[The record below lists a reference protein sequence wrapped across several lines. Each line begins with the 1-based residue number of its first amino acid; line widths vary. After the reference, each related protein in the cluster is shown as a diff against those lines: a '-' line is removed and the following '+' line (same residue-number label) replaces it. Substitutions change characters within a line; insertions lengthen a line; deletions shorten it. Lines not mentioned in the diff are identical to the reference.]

1 MIAKCPHC
9 HHAFSPGHIRK
20 IEEAHASLV
29 VGNSLKFSCPTCK
42 QQVEIS
48 STPGPTNPYANNPN
62 IPQPPSLN
70 WLRTGTIADKEVL
83 DDFSLVMIL
92 MPNSHPARNSIA
104 TVFEGLGYKPVF
116 PESAEDA
123 INRMKFADYAAV
135 VLHSQ
140 YEGMLVDSTFHK
152 HMCGLSMAKRRYI
165 YYTLIGPDFHTLYNL
180 EALINSVNLVVNES
194 ELPDF
199 PIILKKSFRQYD
211 ELFSPLLAAL
221 SKEGKR

>member
-1 MIAKCPHC
+1 MIENCPHC
-9 HHAFSPGHIRK
+9 HHAFSPSHIQK
-20 IEEAHASLV
+20 IEEAHASLAI
-29 VGNSLKFSCPTCK
+29 GKSLKFSCPTCK

-48 STPGPTNPYANNPN
+48 SEPNQQAPHEIDPN

-92 MPNSHPARNSIA
+92 MPNTHPARNSIA
-104 TVFEGLGYKPVF
+104 TVYEGLGYKPVF
-116 PESAEDA
+116 PESPEDA
-123 INRMKFADYAAV
+123 IRRMRFAEYAAI

-140 YEGMLVDSTFHK
+140 YEGMLIDSTFHQ
-152 HMCGLSMAKRRYI
+152 HMCELPMVQRRYI

-180 EALINSVNLVVNES
+180 EALINSANLVVNES
-194 ELPDF
+194 ELADF

-211 ELFSPLLAAL
+211 ELFSPFLGAL

>member
-1 MIAKCPHC
+1 MIEKCPHC
-9 HHAFSPGHIRK
+9 HHAFSPSHIRK
-20 IEEAHASLV
+20 IEEAHASLA
-29 VGNSLKFSCPTCK
+29 VGKSLKFSCPTCK

-48 STPGPTNPYANNPN
+48 ATPSASAPHEINPN

-92 MPNSHPARNSIA
+92 MPNNHPLRNTIA
-104 TVFEGLGYKPVF
+104 TVYEGLGYKPVF
-116 PESAEDA
+116 PESAADA
-123 INRMKFADYAAV
+123 IQRMRFADYAAV

-140 YEGMLVDSTFHK
+140 YEGMLLDSSFHRY
-152 HMCGLSMAKRRYI
+152 MCSLPMVKRRYM
-165 YYTLIGPDFHTLYNL
+165 YYTLIGPEFHTLYNL
-180 EALINSVNLVVNES
+180 EALIHSANLVVNES

-211 ELFSPLLAAL
+211 ELFSPLLGAL
-221 SKEGKR
+221 SQEGKR